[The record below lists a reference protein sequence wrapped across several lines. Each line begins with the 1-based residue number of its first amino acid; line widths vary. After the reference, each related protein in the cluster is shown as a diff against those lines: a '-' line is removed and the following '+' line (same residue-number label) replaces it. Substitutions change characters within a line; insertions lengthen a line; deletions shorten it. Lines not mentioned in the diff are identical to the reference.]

1 MICEVC
7 GSLREDCEC
16 PREEEGEPID
26 FGDDP
31 YGDMMAIAF
40 KQTFD

>member
-1 MICEVC
+1 MMICEVC

-31 YGDMMAIAF
+31 RAWGYDGDCF
-40 KQTFD
+40 